1 MVDDDLIVALKSDV
15 KKKRKKYV
23 EDISLLRETALMY
36 FFIKNRKFPEDL
48 SKYSKKEIPAS
59 DADAKII
66 AEKIS
71 SNDDYTK
78 VKLQD
83 RKIYF
88 KDVIKLTGWGNMYIL
103 DVGEDSITLYY
114 RQSGYG
120 KPFPKDLDNFTNFL
134 STIIS

>member
-1 MVDDDLIVALKSDV
+1 M
-15 KKKRKKYV
+15 
-23 EDISLLRETALMY
+23 
-36 FFIKNRKFPEDL
+36 

>member
-1 MVDDDLIVALKSDV
+1 
-15 KKKRKKYV
+15 
-23 EDISLLRETALMY
+23 MY